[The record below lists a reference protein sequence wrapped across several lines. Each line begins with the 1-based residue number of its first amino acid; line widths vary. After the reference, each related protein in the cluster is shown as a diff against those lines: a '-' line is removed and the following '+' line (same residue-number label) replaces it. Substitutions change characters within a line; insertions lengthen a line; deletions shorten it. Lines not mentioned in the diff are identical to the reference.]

1 MYTQEECSI
10 IAAPYLREEDDI
22 WENDEAYYFDDIRRK
37 WDENYGI
44 VVYKESG
51 EAVSLH
57 EYFDRK
63 KCRNVM
69 ELFKDT
75 KGTEGGWHG

>member
-1 MYTQEECSI
+1 MLTLEECSI
-10 IAAPYLREEDDI
+10 IAGPYLREEDDI
-22 WENDEAYYFDDIRRK
+22 WENDEAYYFDDIRRY

-57 EYFDRK
+57 TYFDRR
-63 KCRNVM
+63 KCHDVM
-69 ELFKDT
+69 ELFKVV
-75 KGTEGGWHG
+75 GAEESWHV